1 MQVYEEI
8 MEKPLA
14 KLFGIII
21 IANTLS
27 CTTQIATIKA
37 NSIPL
42 SINVYKHDDDISNKQ
57 LKNIFVNINM
67 RKIPI
72 ANSKETVG
80 SYVKKELEKD
90 FDIRSIKYEIVLN
103 ADNNLLRENYN
114 NNREYNKTMNITLVD
129 EILGNDFYFGK
140 NYLRGGSILFSIIN
154 NENKREI
161 WRGTVNIEQKYVIKS
176 NILPVPESSISDVVD
191 KIISELIADE
201 YLKEIKLEPI
211 P

>member
-1 MQVYEEI
+1 